1 MSPSA
6 SDGAPPSPLAKK
18 GTTGAHVP
26 KAQWRAMRPK
36 PPRADASP
44 DVGLLGGPARGREVN
59 GVFRTTSELEAACPH
74 NLRMWGLPS
83 QEAYFAE
90 EDERRRARA
99 ALQAVV
105 RDPLVAPEAKHH
117 AQASYHARWGHSTR
131 SCRGCWLAAGHCVCA
146 RLVSVDIAPHR
157 VVVYAHHTEFGR
169 GSSTGVLARACLG
182 ADVLV
187 AGHRDHEAALARL
200 CERNEGRVA
209 VLWPRD
215 AVDVREFVRN
225 AAANEREGAC
235 GGEEAIGSDRG
246 DDGSARAA
254 GARDVTQLCAG
265 PGKGGF
271 VFVAVDG
278 TWQCA
283 RKMLARLPPGI
294 ARVRVPPE
302 AFRSVTSG
310 GGEASPSLLAPV
322 RKFNTA
328 THPAL
333 EARRCTF
340 EAVVALMRT
349 LGHAESA
356 CEALLGCIKVKV
368 DAVLAQKHMPSA
380 YGHGGGEEARGAT
393 AEAPT

>member
-1 MSPSA
+1 MRERLHDKWRRTIADFLARFVS
-6 SDGAPPSPLAKK
+6 SDESHHHVVLLAPLS
-18 GTTGAHVP
+18 GEN
-26 KAQWRAMRPK
+26 
-36 PPRADASP
+36 PPRAAFVSVVFARAALAPARRGRASP
-44 DVGLLGGPARGREVN
+44 PPRDVPVRVGRRAPVPPGEEGHDGARTSPRRRGARCARNRPPTARPRTSACSGARARAQVN

-225 AAANEREGAC
+225 AAANERECAR

-294 ARVRVPPE
+294 ARVRVPPRGVPIGHE
-302 AFRSVTSG
+302 RRRRGFAVSFG
-310 GGEASPSLLAPV
+310 
-322 RKFNTA
+322 
-328 THPAL
+328 
-333 EARRCTF
+333 AR
-340 EAVVALMRT
+340 A
-349 LGHAESA
+349 
-356 CEALLGCIKVKV
+356 KV
-368 DAVLAQKHMPSA
+368 
-380 YGHGGGEEARGAT
+380 
-393 AEAPT
+393 